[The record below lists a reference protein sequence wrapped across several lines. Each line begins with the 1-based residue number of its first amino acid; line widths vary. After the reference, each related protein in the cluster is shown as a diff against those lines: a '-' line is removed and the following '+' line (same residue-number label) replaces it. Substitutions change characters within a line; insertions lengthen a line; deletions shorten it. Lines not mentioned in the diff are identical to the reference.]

1 MTQGYGLPNGQGFV
15 PQLEAW
21 LDAQGEEITIINAG
35 VSGDTTAGGVRRI
48 DWTLQGDVDALIVA
62 LGGNDLLRG
71 LSPEDSRKNIDT
83 ILTKARAKKLPVLLI
98 GLDVPGNFGGAYELA
113 FEAIFPD
120 MAEKHDTLLV
130 RNFLGALIETDDLL
144 TAFLKYM
151 QPDGLHPNATGV
163 SKIVQFVGPVV
174 QELAAQVKD

>member
-1 MTQGYGLPNGQGFV
+1 M

-21 LDAQGEEITIINAG
+21 LKGQGAKIKILNAG

-48 DWTLQGDVDALIVA
+48 DWTLQDDVDALIVA

-71 LSPEDSRKNIDT
+71 LSPVNSRENIDI
-83 ILTKARAKKLPVLLI
+83 ILTKARAKGLPVLLI
-98 GLDVPGNFGGAYELA
+98 GLDVPGNFGGDYELA

-120 MAEKHDTLLV
+120 MAAKHGTLLIK
-130 RNFLGALIETDDLL
+130 NFLGPLIKTDDIL

-151 QPDGLHPNATGV
+151 QPDGLHPNAAGV
-163 SKIVQFVGPVV
+163 TRIVEDIGPIVLD
-174 QELAAQVKD
+174 LASQVKG